1 MSKSG
6 RLLAI
11 LNLIRTHHAITS
23 LKLAEKC
30 GVSERTI
37 FRDLAALCDVG
48 APVYYDNGYKL
59 LPGFFLPPINL
70 SVDEYLTFKVALLG
84 SPLKSLKSQSANIHS
99 LIAKIDVAVNSHV
112 PEQLKRRRHTQQISV
127 RNTTDNRTADLTIR
141 LLQKA
146 VDNHS
151 VVTFRYASV
160 SSGTAQREVN
170 PYFIVFRGRAWYLL
184 AYCRK
189 HREIRTFRIDRITR
203 VSFTDRQ
210 FEPDLKVSP
219 DSYFA
224 SSWEVYTGTP
234 VSVKIHFRGKAAA
247 VISTGQRHP
256 DETVRRLPNKSIE
269 YSVAVAGIEEISRW
283 IVGFGADATV
293 IEPQKLITR
302 VREMASGT
310 LANHPAG
317 RSK

>member
-11 LNLIRTHHAITS
+11 LNLIRTHRSITS
-23 LKLAEKC
+23 KRLAQKC

-37 FRDLAALCDVG
+37 FRDLSALCEVG
-48 APVYYDNGYKL
+48 APVYFDNGYKL

-99 LIAKIDVAVNSHV
+99 LIAKIDAAVNSHV

-127 RNTTDNRTADLTIR
+127 RNTTDNRVADLTIR

-146 VDNHS
+146 VDNHN

-189 HREIRTFRIDRITR
+189 HHEMRTFRIDRISR

-210 FEPDLKVSP
+210 FDADPSVSP

-234 VSVKIHFRGKAAA
+234 VSVKILFRGKAAA
-247 VISTGQRHP
+247 VISTGKRHP
-256 DETVRRLPNKSIE
+256 DEIIKRRPDKTLEYTVS
-269 YSVAVAGIEEISRW
+269 VAGIEEISRW
-283 IVGFGADATV
+283 VVGFGGEATV
-293 IEPQKLITR
+293 LEPPELVAR
-302 VREMASGT
+302 VRTMATGT
-310 LANHPAG
+310 LANYPVR